1 MLQIA
6 YDSFVI
12 NNIQVICVPRD
23 LSETIENKIFL
34 VVISEW
40 LNFM

>member
-23 LSETIENKIFL
+23 LSETTENKIFL

>member
-23 LSETIENKIFL
+23 LSETTEEQN
-34 VVISEW
+34 ISRSY
-40 LNFM
+40 L

>member
-1 MLQIA
+1 MLKIG

-23 LSETIENKIFL
+23 LSETTEKQN
-34 VVISEW
+34 ISCSY
-40 LNFM
+40 L